1 VEAIKQHIDA
11 IAGYKEIIL
20 CFDMDEP
27 GRNATE
33 DVLKMLPPGKG
44 KTVLLPEKDAF
55 DVIKKDNGAGQ
66 LRYAISK
73 AKAFVPKTLVTGSE
87 LVKAS
92 LERTRKSQKSGIKT
106 GYPSLDKL
114 SGGFKPGEVIT
125 IVAGTGTG
133 KTSFT
138 LNLTYNISVD
148 GDSKVLFIPLEMGL
162 DNIVN
167 RMYELH
173 TGNRVYT
180 PEGIV
185 IHDDFE
191 EVAEVVCEN
200 LVVFDH
206 IGSLDTE
213 KLTND
218 VQFAVSAYGVNC
230 LVLDHKDAMV
240 SNLDS
245 GDNGYKAIDS
255 MMGSLKK
262 LAIDSEL
269 CIILVSHQSRSTD
282 DKNDTKASLNRVRGS
297 QGVAQNSD
305 MVLGLERERD
315 SNITT
320 VKTLKAHRLIGVF
333 GEFALGYDPKTKKM
347 RELTLDNAEYKKD
360 KNNEEKILREDNQ
373 MERNHVQKPT
383 RSNSSPELPPTNL

>member
-1 VEAIKQHIDA
+1 
-11 IAGYKEIIL
+11 
-20 CFDMDEP
+20 
-27 GRNATE
+27 
-33 DVLKMLPPGKG
+33 
-44 KTVLLPEKDAF
+44 LPEKDAF
-55 DVIKKDNGAGQ
+55 DVIKKDAGQ

-125 IVAGTGTG
+125 IVAGTGVG

-138 LNLTYNISVD
+138 VNLTYNISV
-148 GDSKVLFIPLEMGL
+148 GGNGKVLFIPLEMGL

-206 IGSLDTE
+206 IGSLEIE
-213 KLTND
+213 KLIND
-218 VQFAVSAYGVNC
+218 IMFASSAYGVNC
-230 LVLDHKDAMV
+230 IVLDHKDAAV
-240 SNLDS
+240 ATLDG

-262 LAIDSEL
+262 LAIDCEAT
-269 CIILVSHQSRSTD
+269 IILVSHQSRSND
-282 DKNDTKASLNRVRGS
+282 DKEDTKASLNRVRGS

-305 MVLGLERERD
+305 MVLGLERQRD

-320 VKTLKAHRLIGVF
+320 VKTLKAHRLIGQF
-333 GEFALGYDPKTKKM
+333 GDFPVLYDPATKRM
-347 RELTLDNAEYKKD
+347 REATLDNAQ
-360 KNNEEKILREDNQ
+360 ISREDNEVQ
-373 MERNHVQKPT
+373 RNHVQKPT
-383 RSNSSPELPPTNL
+383 RSHSSPEVPPTNL